1 MFQLINLDIGSF
13 YGIFLGIIG
22 GGFFSCPSR

>member
-13 YGIFLGIIG
+13 LWDISGDYRWGFL
-22 GGFFSCPSR
+22 FLPK